1 MPWAVA
7 LLLVACTR
15 PVATVTRAGPRP
27 ARAADTPGEAR
38 VPAPAATPEPAAT
51 ARRKPSPAVAPRGR
65 LSALD
70 VAGFGPAV
78 VWTPPARAR
87 PYPLLVAAHGA
98 GDRPEGHCE
107 LYGDV
112 VGDDGI
118 VLCPRGR
125 RLDARE
131 PYARAPCYFPDHHYL
146 EAVIDASLAALL
158 AREAGEERG
167 AVRVDPEGAV
177 FAGYS
182 QGATMGAL
190 VVAGEPGRFA
200 RALLVEGGFG
210 AWNVAIAA
218 RYRAGGG
225 RRVALVC
232 GGLGCAS
239 SAAESARWLE
249 RGGILAQVT
258 HVAGAG
264 HTYGGAIAARL
275 PEIFRW
281 LVADDPRW
289 QRAPTGSPPRRDGAE
304 RRE

>member
-38 VPAPAATPEPAAT
+38 VPDPAATPEPAAT

-131 PYARAPCYFPDHHYL
+131 PYARAPCLLPGPPLPRGGHRRV
-146 EAVIDASLAALL
+146 AGGAAGAGSGRGARRRTRGPRGRGVRRLL
-158 AREAGEERG
+158 AGRHHGGARRRRG
-167 AVRVDPEGAV
+167 A
-177 FAGYS
+177 
-182 QGATMGAL
+182 
-190 VVAGEPGRFA
+190 GRFA

-225 RRVALVC
+225 RR
-232 GGLGCAS
+232 S
-239 SAAESARWLE
+239 RWSAAGS
-249 RGGILAQVT
+249 
-258 HVAGAG
+258 
-264 HTYGGAIAARL
+264 AARA
-275 PEIFRW
+275 P
-281 LVADDPRW
+281 PP
-289 QRAPTGSPPRRDGAE
+289 RAPAGSSGVGSWRR
-304 RRE
+304 

>member
-1 MPWAVA
+1 MTWAGA
-7 LLLVACTR
+7 LLLAACAR
-15 PVATVTRAGPRP
+15 PVPTATKPEPRP
-27 ARAADTPGEAR
+27 ARAPDAPGEAR
-38 VPAPAATPEPAAT
+38 VPHPAAAPEPAAATREEPSPAATPRE
-51 ARRKPSPAVAPRGR
+51 R
-65 LSALD
+65 LSSLD
-70 VAGFGPAV
+70 VEGFGPAV

-98 GDRPEGHCE
+98 GDRPEWHCE
-107 LYGDV
+107 LYGAV
-112 VGDDGI
+112 VGDDGV

-131 PYARAPCYFPDHHYL
+131 PYERAPCYFPDHHYL
-146 EAVIDASLAALL
+146 EAVVEASLAALL
-158 AREAGEERG
+158 ARSPGEERG

-190 VVAGEPGRFA
+190 VVAETPARFA

-210 AWNVAIAA
+210 EWNVAIAA

-232 GGLGCAS
+232 GGLGCAL

-249 RGGILAQVT
+249 QGGVQAQAV

-264 HTYGGAIAARL
+264 HTYGGTVAARL

-289 QRAPTGSPPRRDGAE
+289 QRPPTGSPPRRGGAE
-304 RRE
+304 PRD